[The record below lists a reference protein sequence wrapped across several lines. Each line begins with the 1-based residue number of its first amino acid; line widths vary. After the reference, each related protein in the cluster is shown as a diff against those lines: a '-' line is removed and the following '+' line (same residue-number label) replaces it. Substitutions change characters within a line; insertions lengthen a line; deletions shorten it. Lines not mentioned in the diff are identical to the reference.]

1 MADASMADTRMNE
14 ADMTGTGMA
23 DTGTTRA
30 RFCSQCGQPVTV
42 AEAVFCKQCGAKL
55 GAAGWLGE
63 IASPAV
69 IAVVLSVVPGLG
81 HFYAGRTGRAIGWFF
96 GTLWA
101 YEISTSLGVLIH
113 LVCAVSA
120 ARAAALDAERR
131 GIRTSGALTAGP
143 RPQ

>member
-1 MADASMADTRMNE
+1 MADSGISYSGTAEKSMADT
-14 ADMTGTGMA
+14 A
-23 DTGTTRA
+23 TTRA

-42 AEAVFCKQCGAKL
+42 TQAVFCKQCGAKL
-55 GAAGWLGE
+55 GTQRWLDD
-63 IASPAV
+63 IASPAIV
-69 IAVVLSVVPGLG
+69 AVVLSVLPGLG

-101 YEISTSLGVLIH
+101 YNISPSLGVLIH

-131 GIRTSGALTAGP
+131 GVRASGALTAGQRP
-143 RPQ
+143 R

>member
-1 MADASMADTRMNE
+1 MA
-14 ADMTGTGMA
+14 GTA
-23 DTGTTRA
+23 TTRA

-42 AEAVFCKQCGAKL
+42 AEAVYCKQCGAKL

-63 IASPAV
+63 MARPPV

-96 GTLWA
+96 GALWA
-101 YEISTSLGVLIH
+101 YGISTSLGVLIH

-120 ARAAALDAERR
+120 ARAATLDAERR
-131 GIRTSGALTAGP
+131 GIRASASVDGRTAAAVIP
-143 RPQ
+143 RLPR

>member
-1 MADASMADTRMNE
+1 MANIGISY
-14 ADMTGTGMA
+14 TGTTETGMA
-23 DTGTTRA
+23 DTATTRA

-42 AEAVFCKQCGAKL
+42 ARAVFCKQCGAKL
-55 GAAGWLGE
+55 GTQRWLDDM
-63 IASPAV
+63 ASPV
-69 IAVVLSVVPGLG
+69 IVAVVLSVIPGLG

-96 GTLWA
+96 GTIWA
-101 YEISTSLGVLIH
+101 YDISPSLGVLIH

-131 GIRTSGALTAGP
+131 GIRTPGVLTVGQ

>member
-1 MADASMADTRMNE
+1 MTVSE
-14 ADMTGTGMA
+14 AI
-23 DTGTTRA
+23 
-30 RFCSQCGQPVTV
+30 
-42 AEAVFCKQCGAKL
+42 FCKQCGAKL
-55 GAAGWLGE
+55 GAVGWFGD
-63 IASPAV
+63 IASPAM

-96 GTLWA
+96 GTLSPTA
-101 YEISTSLGVLIH
+101 FRPSLGVLIH

>member
-1 MADASMADTRMNE
+1 MAETAP
-14 ADMTGTGMA
+14 
-23 DTGTTRA
+23 TRA

-42 AEAVFCKQCGAKL
+42 AEAVYCKQCGASL
-55 GAAGWLGE
+55 GAARWLGDLN
-63 IASPAV
+63 SPAV

-96 GTLWA
+96 GTLFA
-101 YEISTSLGVLIH
+101 YGTSSSLGVLIH
-113 LVCAVSA
+113 MVCAVSA

-131 GIRTSGALTAGP
+131 GIRASGALRARP

>member
-1 MADASMADTRMNE
+1 MAE
-14 ADMTGTGMA
+14 IGMA
-23 DTGTTRA
+23 ETGATRA

-55 GAAGWLGE
+55 GVAGWLGDV
-63 IASPAV
+63 ASPAV
-69 IAVVLSVVPGLG
+69 VAVVLSVVPGLG

-101 YEISTSLGVLIH
+101 YDISPSLGVLIH

-120 ARAAALDAERR
+120 ARAATLDAERR
-131 GIRTSGALTAGP
+131 GIRASGALTAGQ

>member
-1 MADASMADTRMNE
+1 MADAGIADTGISE
-14 ADMTGTGMA
+14 TGMA
-23 DTGTTRA
+23 DTATTRP

-55 GAAGWLGE
+55 GAARWLGDM
-63 IASPAV
+63 ASPAV

-96 GTLWA
+96 GALWA
-101 YEISTSLGVLIH
+101 YDISPSLGVLIH

-131 GIRTSGALTAGP
+131 GIRASGALTARP

>member
-1 MADASMADTRMNE
+1 MADSGISYAGTAE
-14 ADMTGTGMA
+14 TGMA
-23 DTGTTRA
+23 DTATTRA

-55 GAAGWLGE
+55 GAQRWLGE
-63 IASPAV
+63 MASPAA
-69 IAVVLSVVPGLG
+69 IAVVLSVIPGLG

-101 YEISTSLGVLIH
+101 YEISTSLGVLIQ

-131 GIRTSGALTAGP
+131 GIRASGALTAGP

>member
-1 MADASMADTRMNE
+1 MAEMGMAD
-14 ADMTGTGMA
+14 TGMA

-30 RFCSQCGQPVTV
+30 RFCSQCGHAVTV

-55 GAAGWLGE
+55 GVAGWLGDLS
-63 IASPAV
+63 SPAL
-69 IAVVLSVVPGLG
+69 IAFVLSVVPGLG

-96 GTLWA
+96 GALFA
-101 YEISTSLGVLIH
+101 YGTSSSLGVLIH

-120 ARAAALDAERR
+120 ARAATLDAERR
-131 GIRTSGALTAGP
+131 GIRASGALTTGP